1 MIDSGWGADPRPRQI
16 NDRQAKFPTGFQ
28 VRWMIDS
35 ESPAIL
41 VVTVLWAGGDDW
53 ISMDD
58 RLGLGQGRKSL
69 AAETRPQGPGSF
81 PPIPQGNSTRRVPG
95 PALVRS
101 TLRMQPAKP
110 RLT

>member
-1 MIDSGWGADPRPRQI
+1 MIDSGWGADPRPRQM

-81 PPIPQGNSTRRVPG
+81 PPIPRARET
-95 PALVRS
+95 ALDGSLAQRSCVVRFECS
-101 TLRMQPAKP
+101 LPNRD
-110 RLT
+110 